1 MRGLIITIFFRHEYT
16 HAFMHV
22 QMCV

>member
-1 MRGLIITIFFRHEYT
+1 MWGSIITIFFRHEYT

>member
-1 MRGLIITIFFRHEYT
+1 MRGSIITIFFRHEYT